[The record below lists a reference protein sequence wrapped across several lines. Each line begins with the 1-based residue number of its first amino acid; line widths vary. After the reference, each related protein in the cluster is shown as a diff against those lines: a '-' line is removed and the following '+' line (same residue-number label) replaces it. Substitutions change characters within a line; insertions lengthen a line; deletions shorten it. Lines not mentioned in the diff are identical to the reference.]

1 MKICEIVAS
10 YGDGGLEN
18 HFVELCNGL
27 AEKGHEVHVI
37 IPLAFIDRFSDAII
51 VHRLPLH
58 LSRRNII
65 LLWQLFRT
73 IKIIQPEIIHAHAG
87 KGAELLSSFKRFI
100 PYPCVATVHNNRKNL
115 RCYFKMDAV
124 IGVSNGVLD
133 VLTHPQQ
140 KVVYNGVNLPNITMT
155 KSDLIKKFNLSGKR
169 PVIMAIGRFVDA
181 KGFDILINA
190 WQGID
195 ADLLI
200 IGDGPLKGE
209 CSAQIEELNLT
220 KSVHLAGFI
229 DNANSLIT
237 AADFIVISSRR
248 EGFNYV
254 MAEALF
260 QSIPVISTDV
270 PAPNEILPKDY
281 LVPVA
286 DSKALHT
293 LLKHC
298 LDNPDTL
305 TSDYQAVFEWAQQT
319 LSLDGMVSNTEK
331 VFNDLIASSSTNKN

>member
-27 AEKGHEVHVI
+27 AANGHEVHVI
-37 IPLAFIDRFSDAII
+37 IPLAFIDRFSDDII

-58 LSRRNII
+58 LSRRNLI
-65 LLWQLFRT
+65 LLWKLYNAIQN
-73 IKIIQPEIIHAHAG
+73 IQPNLIHAHAG
-87 KGAELLSSFKRFI
+87 KATGLLSSFKRFI

-115 RCYFKMDAV
+115 RGYLKMDAV
-124 IGVSNGVLD
+124 IGVSNGVLEM
-133 VLTHPQQ
+133 LTHPHK
-140 KVVYNGVNLPNITMT
+140 KVVYNGVTLPSTTLAKPAI
-155 KSDLIKKFNLSGKR
+155 IKKFNLSGKR
-169 PVIMAIGRFVDA
+169 PIVMAIGRLVDA
-181 KGFDILINA
+181 KGFDILIDA
-190 WQGID
+190 WQEID

-200 IGDGPLKGE
+200 IGDGPLKDDL
-209 CSAQIEELNLT
+209 SAQIEKLNLT
-220 KSVHLAGFI
+220 KSVHLTGFV
-229 DNANSLIT
+229 DNANALIT

-286 DSKALHT
+286 DSKALHR

-298 LDNPDTL
+298 LNNPTTL
-305 TSDYQAVFEWAQQT
+305 TSDFQTVFNWAQKT
-319 LSLDGMVSNTEK
+319 LSLDGMVSNTER
-331 VFNDLIASSSTNKN
+331 VFNDMISSTSNNEN

>member
-27 AEKGHEVHVI
+27 AAKGHEVHVI
-37 IPLAFIDRFSDAII
+37 IPLAFIDRFSEGII

-58 LSRRNII
+58 LSRRNLG
-65 LLWQLFRT
+65 LLWKLLRI
-73 IKIIQPEIIHAHAG
+73 IKHINPDIIHTHAN
-87 KGAELLSSFKRFI
+87 KSAELISKIKTFI
-100 PYPCVATVHNNRKNL
+100 SKPCVATLHNIKKNL
-115 RCYFKMDAV
+115 NGFKKMDAV
-124 IGVSNGVLD
+124 IGVSQGVLEA
-133 VLTHPQQ
+133 LSHARKQ
-140 KVVYNGVNLPNITMT
+140 VVYNGVSLPNSSFSRTAI
-155 KSDLIKKFNLSGKR
+155 LEKFKLSGQR
-169 PVIMAIGRFVDA
+169 PIIMAIGRLVEA
-181 KGFDILINA
+181 KGFDILIDA
-190 WQGID
+190 WLGIE

-209 CSAQIEELNLT
+209 FSAQIEKSNLAQY
-220 KSVHLAGFI
+220 VHLTGFV

-270 PAPNEILPKDY
+270 PAPNEILPNDY

-286 DSKALHT
+286 DNKALHT
-293 LLKHC
+293 LLKYC
-298 LDNPDTL
+298 LDNPAKL
-305 TSDYQAVFEWAQQT
+305 ASDYQTVFDWAQQT
-319 LSLDGMVSNTEK
+319 LSLDGMVSNTERI
-331 VFNDLIASSSTNKN
+331 FNDMMASTSNNKN